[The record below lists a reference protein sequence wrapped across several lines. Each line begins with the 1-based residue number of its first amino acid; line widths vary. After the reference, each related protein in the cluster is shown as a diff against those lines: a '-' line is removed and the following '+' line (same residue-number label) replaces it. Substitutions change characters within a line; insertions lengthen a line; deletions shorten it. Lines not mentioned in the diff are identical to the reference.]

1 MRILFA
7 IPYGPG
13 LTRVRSRMILER
25 LCARNDVT
33 LVGLAWGADDA
44 RALELWRG
52 KASAVHVVPHGR
64 MRQLGGLLGDPL
76 RPFQEMVSTSPRF
89 ARCVRKQLALAKLGG
104 RPYDVVH
111 IEHFRGAVAANLF
124 HGLDAHVVYD
134 AVDCLTALAEQ
145 AQAFGVDH
153 RVRIVAG
160 LERGRTQR
168 AEDRL
173 VDQASFVSVVAER
186 DRIAMVRNRP
196 IENVIVIP
204 NGVERAVARPGP
216 LPDLPRAVFT
226 GKLSY
231 HANQAALKW
240 LLDSIWPQV
249 RRAMPTAQLTVAGA
263 DPPEWVRQA
272 TRAAGIILIAN
283 PPDMPGVLR
292 TARVA
297 VAPVTYSVG
306 IQNKVLEAMGAGLP
320 VVASSSAAAGLG
332 KSMPPGIAVADSA
345 DVFASEIVRLFR
357 EDTYAESLRR
367 EGFDYVVKNHDWDEV
382 VRVFER
388 LYAPGIAA
396 ARVA

>member
-1 MRILFA
+1 LRILFA
-7 IPYGPG
+7 LPYGPG
-13 LTRVRSRMILER
+13 QTRVRSRMILER
-25 LCARNDVT
+25 LCAKHDVT
-33 LVGLAWGADDA
+33 LVGLAWSATDA
-44 RALELWRG
+44 EILGLWRS
-52 KASAVHVVPHGR
+52 KASTVHVVPHGR
-64 MRQLGGLLGDPL
+64 TGQLGGLLGDPF
-76 RPFQEMVSTSPRF
+76 RSFQEMVSTSPRF
-89 ARCVRKQLALAKLGG
+89 AHCVRKQIAAAEMAG

-124 HGLDAHVVYD
+124 QGLDAHVVYD
-134 AVDCLTALAEQ
+134 AVDCLAALAQQ
-145 AQAFGVDH
+145 AQMFGVDR

-160 LERGRTQR
+160 LERTRTQR

-173 VDQASFVSVVAER
+173 IDQASFISVVAER
-186 DRIAMVRNRP
+186 DRMAMVRGRA
-196 IENVIVIP
+196 IENVVVIP
-204 NGVERAVARPGP
+204 NGVESAVVRLGP

-249 RRAMPTAQLTVAGA
+249 RRALPTAELTVAGA

-283 PPDMPGVLR
+283 PPDMPSVLR

-297 VAPVTYSVG
+297 VAPITYSVG

-332 KSMPPGIAVADSA
+332 NSIPPGIAVADTA
-345 DVFASEIVRLFR
+345 EAFASEIVRLFR

-367 EGFDYVVKNHDWDEV
+367 EGFDYVMKNHDWDEV
-382 VRVFER
+382 VRAFER
-388 LYAPGIAA
+388 LYVPSTVAA
-396 ARVA
+396 KVA